1 MSGSKENVRAYEE
14 DECQGLLQDLEVIHA
29 NHTETAVLAL
39 ETCVIFIYIYIYQH
53 LYSLPL
59 KCTKGIKLYHNWE
72 TEYSAETLLGIGLNT
87 LTLTANNID

>member
-39 ETCVIFIYIYIYQH
+39 ETCVIFIYIYIYK
-53 LYSLPL
+53 S
-59 KCTKGIKLYHNWE
+59 TSI
-72 TEYSAETLLGIGLNT
+72 
-87 LTLTANNID
+87 